1 MQEAKVPP
9 LGRHLPTAANAP
21 TDNMADA
28 SVEVDTSIGNAGYG
42 AADDAAVV
50 NSPAVAWGTIAGTVG
65 GVVAPTIAPPVTW
78 ITERS
83 GYAPISKRQFG
94 RSQADDKALVSGAFQ
109 PSPATGP
116 QRWASGVASNL
127 DPPEYTSDAI
137 PHRGAYPRT
146 AIDVDACVPATATLI
161 ATTPAT

>member
-28 SVEVDTSIGNAGYG
+28 SVKVDTSIGNTGYG

-50 NSPAVAWGTIAGTVG
+50 NSPAVAWGTIFGTVG
-65 GVVAPTIAPPVTW
+65 GVVAPTVAPPITG

-83 GYAPISKRQFG
+83 GSAPISKR
-94 RSQADDKALVSGAFQ
+94 
-109 PSPATGP
+109 
-116 QRWASGVASNL
+116 
-127 DPPEYTSDAI
+127 
-137 PHRGAYPRT
+137 
-146 AIDVDACVPATATLI
+146 
-161 ATTPAT
+161 